1 MSAYIAILED
11 DEDWSDA
18 MRNRL
23 AESFPHYDPVFFDN
37 GPDMIDWLRNQ
48 MSASSSYTGLH

>member
-11 DEDWSDA
+11 DEDHTTA
-18 MRNRL
+18 IHNPL
-23 AESFPHYDPVFFDN
+23 ADSFPNYEPVFFDN

-48 MSASSSYTGLH
+48 MSASSSYTGHH